1 MSCGENSITSHK
13 ASQLSHF
20 SFHQRIILGALW
32 KLAMLE
38 KRDLTTG
45 KLNIKPSDRES
56 MYLHLIYMWILGHIL
71 NIEQNTGEIKKVV
84 DSILM
89 TCPLLFGPRGPP
101 GTPLL
106 LCGWEKSGLTTTTLR
121 SEIEIPEWR
130 RSGWQKLAGF
140 NRAHVCFSRQK
151 RRFCKFSRQKHC
163 SCKFWQNFLFFNNC
177 DFSCLHSPSTSGTLL
192 IIHCFG
198 NGLIFFIESSP
209 KAF

>member
-1 MSCGENSITSHK
+1 MSCGENSIISHK

-71 NIEQNTGEIKKVV
+71 NIEQNIGEIKKVV
-84 DSILM
+84 HSTLKSFLS
-89 TCPLLFGPRGPP
+89 PWGPP

-130 RSGWQKLAGF
+130 RSGWQKLAAIH
-140 NRAHVCFSRQK
+140 RAHICFSRQK

-163 SCKFWQNFLFFNNC
+163 IGRFWQKTLFFNNC

-192 IIHCFG
+192 IIHCLG
-198 NGLIFFIESSP
+198 NCLIFFIESSP